1 MMKILVTGAGGYMG
15 SHVVNQLLDMG
26 VTVIANDFNLDR
38 VDSRA
43 QRVEM
48 DIFRGD
54 NIFSKLGEPDVC
66 LHLAWKDGFIHNSNA
81 HMENLSNHYNFIKSM
96 TDSGLK
102 QIAVM
107 GSMHEVGY
115 HIGPI
120 DENAACNP
128 VSMYGIAKDA
138 LRRSIFLLLKD
149 KGVTVQWLRAYYI
162 YGDDKYSNS
171 IFAKIVRAEEEG
183 QREFPFTTGKNKYD
197 FIHVNDLAYMIA
209 SCAVQ
214 NKIDGIIN
222 CCTGEP
228 VSLADKVE
236 SFIQEHNF
244 NIRLKYGV
252 FPERPY
258 DSPEVWGDNTKIK
271 QILSER
277 KLLNRNAKGEDCL
290 E

>member
-1 MMKILVTGAGGYMG
+1 MKVLVTGAGGYMG
-15 SHVVNQLLDMG
+15 SHVVNQLLNMG
-26 VTVIANDFNLDR
+26 VTVIANDFNLER

-43 QRVEM
+43 QKVAM
-48 DIFRGD
+48 DIFSED
-54 NIFSKLGEPDVC
+54 DIFSKLGEPDVC

-81 HMENLSNHYNFIKSM
+81 HMENLSKHYNFIKNM

-115 HIGPI
+115 HVGAI
-120 DENAACNP
+120 DENVPCNP

-149 KGVTVQWLRAYYI
+149 REVTVQWLRAYYI
-162 YGDDKYSNS
+162 YGDDKHSSS
-171 IFAKIVRAEEEG
+171 IFAKIIRAEEEG

-209 SCAVQ
+209 SCTVQ

-236 SFIQEHNF
+236 SFIQEHKF
-244 NIRLKYGV
+244 NIRLKYGA
-252 FPERPY
+252 FPDRPY

-271 QILSER
+271 RILSEQ
-277 KLLNRNAKGEDCL
+277 KLHNRNAKGEDCF

>member
-1 MMKILVTGAGGYMG
+1 MKVLVTGAGGYMG
-15 SHVVNQLLDMG
+15 SHVVKQLLNMG

-43 QRVEM
+43 QKVAM
-48 DIFRGD
+48 DIFGED
-54 NIFSKLGEPDVC
+54 NIFSKLEEPDVC

-81 HMENLSNHYNFIKSM
+81 HMEELSKHYKFIKNM

-115 HIGPI
+115 HVGPI
-120 DENAACNP
+120 DENVPCNP

-149 KGVTVQWLRAYYI
+149 KEVTVQWLRAYYI

-171 IFAKIVRAEEEG
+171 IFGKIIRAEEEG

-209 SCAVQ
+209 SCVVQ

-228 VSLADKVE
+228 VSLAEKVE
-236 SFIQEHNF
+236 SFIKEHNL
-244 NIRLKYGV
+244 NIRLKYGAY
-252 FPERPY
+252 PDRPY

-271 QILSER
+271 SILSEQ
-277 KLLNRNAKGEDCL
+277 KLRNSSTKGEDYF